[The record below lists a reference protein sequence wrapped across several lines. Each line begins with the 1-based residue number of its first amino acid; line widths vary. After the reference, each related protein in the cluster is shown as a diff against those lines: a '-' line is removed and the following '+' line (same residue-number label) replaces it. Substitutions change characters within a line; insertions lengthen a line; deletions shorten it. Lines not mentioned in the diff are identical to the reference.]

1 MSGFG
6 KYLLVILSV
15 WVGVYAYG
23 KFGPGL
29 PISSVVTQKTDLFS
43 VAGEGKVTVTPDV
56 AILNLGMST
65 KKNTVKLAQS
75 EANTVVNSLSKA
87 VKELGV
93 KDADIKTTNYSV
105 YPDYDY
111 STGSNRI
118 VGYNVNVNLSV
129 TVRNIDS
136 VNEILDK
143 ATSLGANSV
152 GGIQFTVAE
161 DKLKELNKEARLKAI
176 KEAKEK
182 AEELAKL
189 SGMTLGKIVNIQEG
203 VTRDY
208 PRPMMMKSDMAG
220 AGLGGGAEVQPG
232 STDISSTV
240 TLFYETR

>member
-1 MSGFG
+1 MLSFA
-6 KYLLVILSV
+6 KYLLIILSV

-29 PISSVVTQKTDLFS
+29 PISSVVSQKTDLFT
-43 VAGEGKVTVTPDV
+43 VTGEGKVTVTPDV

-65 KKNTVKLAQS
+65 KKNTVKAAQA
-75 EANTVVNSLSKA
+75 EANTVINNLTKA
-87 VKELGV
+87 IKELGV
-93 KDADIKTTNYSV
+93 KDEDIKTTNYSV

-111 STGSNRI
+111 SSGTNRI
-118 VGYNVNVNLSV
+118 IGYNVNISLSV
-129 TVRNIDS
+129 IVKNIDS
-136 VNEILDK
+136 VNDILDK
-143 ATSLGANSV
+143 ATALGANSV

-203 VTRDY
+203 NNRTY
-208 PRPMMMKSDMAG
+208 PQPMMLKA
-220 AGLGGGAEVQPG
+220 GGGESSADIQPG
-232 STDISSTV
+232 STDVTSSI

>member
-1 MSGFG
+1 MSSFG
-6 KYLLVILSV
+6 KYLLIILAV

-29 PISSVVTQKTDLFS
+29 PISSIVTQKTDLFS
-43 VAGEGKVTVTPDV
+43 VSGEGKVTVTPDV

-65 KKNTVKLAQS
+65 KKNTVKLAQA
-75 EANTVVNSLSKA
+75 EANTVVNGLTKA

-111 STGSNRI
+111 SNGSNRI
-118 VGYNVNVNLSV
+118 VGYNVNISLSV

-136 VNEILDK
+136 VNDILDK
-143 ATSLGANSV
+143 ASALGANSV

-176 KEAKEK
+176 QEAKEK

-203 VTRDY
+203 SNRLY
-208 PRPMMMKSDMAG
+208 PQPMYAKAEMMAG
-220 AGLGGGAEVQPG
+220 GGGAEVQPG
-232 STDISSTV
+232 STDITSTV